1 MTLNQKLVA
10 VSFSAA
16 ASFVA
21 LPAAAA
27 VNLIENGSFE
37 DGGISTSYQIVYAG
51 ETLIPHWTVETES
64 VDIIKDYWPAQDGL
78 QSIDNFGIGRG
89 VLTQSFTTEIGKQ
102 YAVSFSYSANP
113 GYIPPQLLGQRVLLV
128 DVTGTGNLY
137 SGSFQYTETGNSLS
151 DMKWASGS
159 FSFVADSTSTKIG
172 FGGTVAGGVCSDPAL
187 TSACNS
193 FGPALDNV
201 MVTAIP
207 EPGEW
212 AMMVAGLGVVGLL
225 ARRRRKA

>member
-1 MTLNQKLVA
+1 M
-10 VSFSAA
+10 
-16 ASFVA
+16 A

-37 DGGISTSYQIVYAG
+37 DGAITPSYQQVNAG
-51 ETLIPHWTVETES
+51 ETLIPYWAVESES
-64 VDIIKDYWPAQDGL
+64 VDVIRDYWQPQDGA
-78 QSIDNFGIGRG
+78 QSIDNFGLGRG

-102 YAVSFSYSANP
+102 YQVSFYYSAHPDTN
-113 GYIPPQLLGQRVLLV
+113 YFSTALLGQRVLLV
-128 DVTGTGNLY
+128 DITGTGNLY
-137 SGSFQYTETGNSLS
+137 SGAFQYTETTNTLN
-151 DMKWASGS
+151 DMKWASAS
-159 FSFVADSTSTKIG
+159 FSFVADSVTTKIG
-172 FGGTVAGGVCSDPAL
+172 FGGTVAGSYCNNVTP
-187 TSACNS
+187 SAECKS